1 MTLRGKLRQD
11 DEAKASGYV
20 VLMKRFVTVLI
31 SVGLLAGLIG
41 CSYSSDEIAELE
53 AELNDVVAELDTLK
67 EKNDALIDDYFNE
80 LLTDFAENYEG
91 DPIDGGTVDTEDLD
105 GPFLTFIHEG
115 ECASNNYVTCIRLS
129 NPMTAVMLTAYPNE
143 GNYSINRADC
153 YTDDI
158 PYHLRRHTRG
168 GGLFQAFAHT
178 LDGGR
183 EEGRA
188 SIIFTDPLNDGPRNE
203 WHVAYCPYLRVTVW
217 TDMSFEQ
224 YRPDR

>member
-1 MTLRGKLRQD
+1 
-11 DEAKASGYV
+11 
-20 VLMKRFVTVLI
+20 MKRFIAVLI
-31 SVGLLAGLIG
+31 SVGLLVGLVG
-41 CSYSSDEIAELE
+41 CSDSSDETADLK
-53 AELNDVVAELDTLK
+53 AELNDVIAEVDALK
-67 EKNDALIDDYFNE
+67 EDVVDIQDDLMIEY
-80 LLTDFAENYEG
+80 LTDLMENYEG

-129 NPMTAVMLTAYPNE
+129 NPMTAVLLTAYPKE

-183 EEGRA
+183 EEGRG
-188 SIIFTDPLNDGPRNE
+188 SIVFVDPLNDGPRNE

-217 TDMSFEQ
+217 TDMSFE
-224 YRPDR
+224 